1 MDSRSDASVQTKT
14 MPRGGPPP
22 SLSSRGLFHFR
33 LGFSSVGWLTNRQ
46 TALIG
51 CEGRNGEWNYENGNG
66 NGNGNGN
73 RNGNGNGNG
82 NGTWTGT
89 NGYPKAIVC
98 SSPLFGQLGSRINA
112 AVTFMERDT
121 IVRTGRLRFS
131 PLPPPPPSP
140 HLALRLLFR
149 LRVRLRLSLEEW
161 QVAALSKA

>member
-22 SLSSRGLFHFR
+22 PLSSRGLFHFR
-33 LGFSSVGWLTNRQ
+33 LGFSSAGWLTNRQ

-51 CEGRNGEWNYENGNG
+51 CEGRNGNENGEWNYENGNG
-66 NGNGNGN
+66 NGN
-73 RNGNGNGNG
+73 RNGNGNG

-131 PLPPPPPSP
+131 PLPPPPPPPSP
-140 HLALRLLFR
+140 RLALRLLFR

>member
-1 MDSRSDASVQTKT
+1 MK
-14 MPRGGPPP
+14 
-22 SLSSRGLFHFR
+22 
-33 LGFSSVGWLTNRQ
+33 
-46 TALIG
+46 
-51 CEGRNGEWNYENGNG
+51 NG

-89 NGYPKAIVC
+89 NGNPKAIVC

-140 HLALRLLFR
+140 RLALRLLFR
-149 LRVRLRLSLEEW
+149 LRVRLRLSLDSGRVASCSPFKGLIGRSIVPLDLLADYSLSRGREC
-161 QVAALSKA
+161 QVRPDHGFGFSTHRPTSYDSGAVDHGHDHTGSVL